1 MHDPESDARI
11 DRLLEEN
18 TARDKLAQTTAAL
31 ARCHP
36 AMREIWLEQ
45 FRRDQIRLQW
55 ALSLRT
61 TQTKIIQ
68 ETKTQ

>member
-1 MHDPESDARI
+1 MHDPENDSRI
-11 DRLLEEN
+11 DRLIEEN
-18 TARDKLAQTTAAL
+18 RAREKLAQTTAAL

-45 FRRDQIRLQW
+45 FRRDQIQLQW

-61 TQTKIIQ
+61 TQTKLL